1 MIRVSVPGTEK
12 IERKSNTVMKNYLKQ
27 LYDIAVMYYEDK
39 LTQEEIAEKTG
50 ISRPQVSRA
59 LAQAVTTGIVEI
71 KVNLLSPSIYI
82 AESLRKKLGLEKVY
96 VAPYKDDEDEGEHDT
111 ADDVAA
117 FASDVLAR
125 ELHSEENIGVGW
137 GDAVYRTIKMLSPLD
152 DKARCS
158 LCFPLVSSV
167 GFHEPCYQMNL
178 LVGMM
183 AEKIHARPLFFNEA
197 SIANESTDEMRRA
210 WDNINV
216 AIVGI
221 GPYPAT
227 KFRNNPMASEW
238 LDKLDSRSPKG
249 DILGRFYNEDGYL
262 EASSRLVNIP
272 VKSLSKAD
280 KIIAISSGR
289 GKTEAIRIAAK
300 LGYITHLIID
310 QDAAEELLD
319 AVDGGFQS

>member
-1 MIRVSVPGTEK
+1 
-12 IERKSNTVMKNYLKQ
+12 MKNYLKQ

-50 ISRPQVSRA
+50 ISRPQVSRS

-96 VAPYKDDEDEGEHDT
+96 VAPCNEDEDGEHSPEN
-111 ADDVAA
+111 DVAQ
-117 FASDVLAR
+117 FASDVLNR

-137 GDAVYRTIKMLSPLD
+137 GDSIYRTIMKLAPLD
-152 DKARCS
+152 DKACCS
-158 LCFPLVSSV
+158 LVFPLVSSV

-183 AEKIHARPLFFNEA
+183 AEKIHAKPIFFNE
-197 SIANESTDEMRRA
+197 SNIMNESSEEMRSA
-210 WDNINV
+210 WDNIDV

-227 KFRNNPMASEW
+227 KFRSNPTAAEW
-238 LDKLDSRSPKG
+238 LNRLDSKSPKG
-249 DILGRFYNEDGYL
+249 DILGRFFNEDGYL
-262 EASSRLVNIP
+262 EASSKLINIP
-272 VKSLSKAD
+272 VKSLEKAS

-289 GKTEAIRIAAK
+289 GKTDAIKTAAR
-300 LGYITHLIID
+300 LHYITHLIID
-310 QDAAEELLD
+310 QDSAEELLD
-319 AVDGGFQS
+319 AVDGGFQ